1 MSTDDHH
8 TLGRRHAGYRLLDH
22 PLVGLER
29 RRTALALAYLGALSA
44 LFALSYAGTTV
55 TIGDVALESMSTRFD
70 TITAGLIALATATIT
85 IVPFL
90 YAVWNGGPA
99 LAMGMPLVPVGF
111 GYLAAG
117 RYVLTVDAV
126 IGLTVGAAACAL
138 ALFATDVRR
147 AGSLRP
153 WRRVGI
159 DNARLIFVTVA
170 TVVAAASVL
179 RFVATTTP
187 RSLEWYAP
195 FGVLWLVPVCVLA
208 CYWQAALRTWRE
220 PRAMDEQVES

>member
-8 TLGRRHAGYRLLDH
+8 TLGRRHTGYRLLDH

-29 RRTALALAYLGALSA
+29 RRTALAFAYLGVLSG

-55 TIGDVALESMSTRFD
+55 TIGNVALESMSTRFD

-85 IVPFL
+85 VVPFL

-153 WRRVGI
+153 WRRVGL
-159 DNARLIFVTVA
+159 DSARLIFVTIA

-208 CYWQAALRTWRE
+208 CYWQATIRTWRE
-220 PRAMDEQVES
+220 PRAADERVES